1 MYRLIFRQISR
12 RKYRLPPWFH
22 SKGHHE
28 QGHSTTGGH
37 YIPPLALASAAFI
50 TSNSNNDISINEAIK
65 VNDYRTV
72 REIIQLGDKESSLKY
87 NKLGWTPLILAA
99 AWNKTMIAKLLLD
112 NGADPDSQDKYQPPV
127 KQRITR
133 NDRYFSKSDQERYD
147 QRENDF
153 PNQFNPQADFC
164 GATALFYATLNNNP
178 DMVELLLK
186 HGADPLIKLRSGLHP
201 LEVVNMNTENGIKD
215 GG

>member
-50 TSNSNNDISINEAIK
+50 TSNSNDDISINEAIK

-87 NKLGWTPLILAA
+87 NKVDFTNKHSQSSSLIGQCAYLKSLKAR
-99 AWNKTMIAKLLLD
+99 LD
-112 NGADPDSQDKYQPPV
+112 TFDS
-127 KQRITR
+127 
-133 NDRYFSKSDQERYD
+133 SSSME
-147 QRENDF
+147 
-153 PNQFNPQADFC
+153 
-164 GATALFYATLNNNP
+164 
-178 DMVELLLK
+178 
-186 HGADPLIKLRSGLHP
+186 
-201 LEVVNMNTENGIKD
+201 
-215 GG
+215 

>member
-12 RKYRLPPWFH
+12 RKYRLPPWFY
-22 SKGHHE
+22 SQGHHE
-28 QGHSTTGGH
+28 QGHSTTGSH
-37 YIPPLALASAAFI
+37 YVPPVALASAAFI
-50 TSNSNNDISINEAIK
+50 ASNSNDDISINEAIK

-133 NDRYFSKSDQERYD
+133 NDRYFSK
-147 QRENDF
+147 
-153 PNQFNPQADFC
+153 
-164 GATALFYATLNNNP
+164 
-178 DMVELLLK
+178 V
-186 HGADPLIKLRSGLHP
+186 KLQQDHNVL
-201 LEVVNMNTENGIKD
+201 
-215 GG
+215 

>member
-12 RKYRLPPWFH
+12 RKYRIPAWFYTK
-22 SKGHHE
+22 SENGHN
-28 QGHSTTGGH
+28 TTSGR
-37 YIPPLALASAAFI
+37 YVPPLALASAAMF
-50 TSNSNNDISINEAIK
+50 TSNSNDDISINEAIK

-72 REIIQLGDKESSLKY
+72 REIIQMGDKESSLKY

-133 NDRYFSKSDQERYD
+133 NDRYFSKV
-147 QRENDF
+147 
-153 PNQFNPQADFC
+153 NQ
-164 GATALFYATLNNNP
+164 
-178 DMVELLLK
+178 
-186 HGADPLIKLRSGLHP
+186 KLPVFRVL
-201 LEVVNMNTENGIKD
+201 
-215 GG
+215 